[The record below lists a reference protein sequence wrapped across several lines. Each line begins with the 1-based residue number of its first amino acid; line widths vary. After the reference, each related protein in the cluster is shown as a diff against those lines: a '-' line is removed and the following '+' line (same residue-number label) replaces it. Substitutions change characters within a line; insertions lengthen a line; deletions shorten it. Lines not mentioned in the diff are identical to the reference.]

1 MKFRTLLVNL
11 LLLAPLASADFSLEN
26 LPPRPQAPN
35 DQSAYRRLVLD
46 NGLRVILLS
55 DPKLNKSAGSLVVHA
70 GQIDDPDDRPGLA
83 HFLEH
88 MLFLGTEKY
97 PDVSD
102 YGNYLTSNGGYSN
115 AYTASDH
122 TNYQFEIAH
131 DTFEGA
137 IDRFAQFFIAP
148 LFTPEFTE
156 REISAVNNEAAIYLE
171 NDSRRLWQV
180 KRELYAPGSSERKFS
195 TGNRLTL
202 EGTTQEELLT
212 FYRNHYSADR
222 MALAL
227 IGRAT
232 LDQLESWAR
241 EYFSAIPRHELPPIV
256 REQKFLP
263 ALPALRLA
271 QIEPVKEVR
280 QLSLEFALGP
290 TRPDFAAKP
299 AELLGYLIGYEGA
312 GSLLAYL
319 KAQGWALGL
328 GAGGY
333 ERTTGYGSFLISIDL
348 TPQGLEQKHD
358 VLAAVFAYVRML
370 QDSPYPEAF
379 FHERAAMARLDELY
393 RDKGE
398 GADRAVGLANNALFH
413 PLEIAEREAFLWL
426 KPDDAGYRRVL
437 NRLKPDNVLVTLTAK
452 GLPNDRKEQYFQI
465 PYSYTED
472 RGPAYSAL
480 TNPPAIAALH
490 LPKPNPFTPRQTDL
504 LALHPVRVVDEPGLS
519 LYYLQDTEFAR
530 PMSAFVYKFRP
541 AKAMAGIESTAL
553 LRYYTACITEAV
565 SEVAQDAQLAGI
577 SYRLNRV
584 GDGFFLS
591 VGGYSDSAA
600 RFFDYLSH
608 QLVEFE
614 LSEER
619 FAALK
624 ERLIRD
630 LISYPRSETYQIAQE
645 RKRAMSLEV
654 SFTPDE
660 QLEFCRTVTL
670 ADVRAF
676 ARKFFAQGR
685 IEGLAHGNLTAAES
699 IQSARALQAKLGSTG
714 LPPEDL
720 LEVRYTVFA
729 PGEAVVDADRVAGN
743 NSCYWHEYL
752 FPTDTAEYRAAAM
765 VLGNFLNEPFYAEMR
780 TRQQLGYLV
789 WGGTSAAS
797 RQLFAYFVIQ
807 SSDYAPDELQ
817 TRAAAF
823 LVTLGEQWAA
833 VDAEK
838 FDALIAGVRASLLEK
853 DKTIEERA
861 VALFDF
867 AYPLRG
873 DWERKQATLAALEQ
887 LTPERVGQVLAE
899 LMGPE
904 TRRVRTL
911 LLTGREHQT
920 KAEITPTFTDRA
932 AWKKTRQFQ

>member
-1 MKFRTLLVNL
+1 MKFRILFLGL
-11 LLLAPLASADFSLEN
+11 FLLAPLAAADFSLEN

-55 DPKLNKSAGSLVVHA
+55 DPKLNTSAASLVVHA

-131 DTFEGA
+131 ETFEGA

-156 REISAVNNEAAIYLE
+156 REISAVNNEAAIYRE
-171 NDSRRLWQV
+171 NDGRRLWQV
-180 KRELYAPGSSERKFS
+180 KRELYAPDSSERKFS
-195 TGNRLTL
+195 TGNRVTL
-202 EGTTQEELLT
+202 EGTTQEELLA
-212 FYRNHYSADR
+212 FYRQHYSADR

-232 LDQLESWAR
+232 LDQLEAWAR

-263 ALPALRLA
+263 PLPALRLA

-280 QLSLEFALGP
+280 QLALEFALGP

-299 AELLGYLIGYEGA
+299 AELLGHLIGHEGA

-328 GAGGY
+328 GAGAY
-333 ERTTGYGSFLISIDL
+333 ERTTGYGSFLINIDL
-348 TPQGLEQKHD
+348 TPQGLEQKHE

-370 QDSPYPEAF
+370 QNSPYPEAF

-393 RDKGE
+393 RDKGD

-426 KPDDAGYRRVL
+426 KPDEDAYRRVL
-437 NRLKPDNVLVTLTAK
+437 NHLRPDNLLVALTAK
-452 GLPNDRKEQYFQI
+452 GLPTDRKEQYYDI

-472 RGPAYSAL
+472 RGPAYTAL

-490 LPKPNPFTPRQTDL
+490 LPKPNPFTPRQTEL
-504 LALHPVRVVDEPGLS
+504 LALHPVRVIDEPGLS

-530 PMSAFVYKFRP
+530 PMSAYVYKLRP
-541 AKAMAGIESTAL
+541 AAALADLEGAVL
-553 LRYYTACITEAV
+553 LRYYVACLTESI
-565 SEVAQDAQLAGI
+565 SELLQDAQLAGI
-577 SYRLNRV
+577 TCKINRV
-584 GDGFFLS
+584 GDGLFLS

-600 RFFDYLSH
+600 RFLDALGGR
-608 QLVEFE
+608 LIGFE
-614 LSEER
+614 LDEER

-624 ERLIRD
+624 DGILRTLA
-630 LISYPRSETYQIAQE
+630 SFPVSETYQIAQE
-645 RKRAMSLEV
+645 RKRFLALEHHIMV
-654 SFTPDE
+654 DE
-660 QLEFCRTVTL
+660 QLERARTVTL
-670 ADVRAF
+670 AEVRDF
-676 ARKFFAQGR
+676 ARRFYARGKL
-685 IEGLAHGNLTAAES
+685 EGLAHGNLTAEDAVRS
-699 IQSARALQAKLGSTG
+699 TRALQARLGTQP
-714 LPPEDL
+714 LPPEDTW
-720 LEVRYTVFA
+720 EMRYIRYQ
-729 PGEAVVDADRVAGN
+729 PGETVVDAERVAGN
-743 NSCYWHEYL
+743 NSCLWHEYL
-752 FPTDTAEYRAAAM
+752 FPADTPEYRAAAM
-765 VLGNFLNEPFYAEMR
+765 VLGNFVNEPFYAEMR

-789 WGGTSAAS
+789 WGGTSAVS

-807 SSDYAPDELQ
+807 SSEYAPDELR
-817 TRAAAF
+817 TRAFTF
-823 LVTLGEQWAA
+823 LATLGEQWAT

-838 FDALIAGVRASLLEK
+838 FAALVAGVRSSLLEK
-853 DKTIEERA
+853 DKTIEDRA
-861 VALFDF
+861 VALFDR

-873 DWERKQATLAALEQ
+873 DWERNVTTLAALEQ
-887 LTPERVGQVLAE
+887 LTPKRVGEILAE
-899 LMGPE
+899 LVAPE
-904 TRRVRTL
+904 TQRARTI

-920 KAEITPTFTDRA
+920 KGEITPTFTDRA
-932 AWKKTRQFQ
+932 TWKKTRTFE

>member
-1 MKFRTLLVNL
+1 MKFRTLLITL
-11 LLLAPLASADFSLEN
+11 LLLSPLAAADFSLEN

-55 DPKLNKSAGSLVVHA
+55 DPKLNKSAASLVVHA

-156 REISAVNNEAAIYLE
+156 REISAVNNEAAIYRE
-171 NDSRRLWQV
+171 NDGRRLWQV

-195 TGNRLTL
+195 TGNRETL
-202 EGTTQEELLT
+202 EGATREELLT

-232 LDQLESWAR
+232 LDQLEAWGR

-263 ALPALRLA
+263 SLPALRLA

-280 QLSLEFALGP
+280 QLALEFTLGP

-348 TPQGLEQKHD
+348 TPQGLEQKHE

-370 QDSPYPEAF
+370 QTSPYPEAF

-393 RDKGE
+393 RDKGD
-398 GADRAVGLANNALFH
+398 GADRAVGLANNALSH

-426 KPDDAGYRRVL
+426 QPDEAAYRRL
-437 NRLKPDNVLVTLTAK
+437 IDALRPDNMLVALTAK
-452 GLPNDRKEQYFQI
+452 GLPTDRKEQYYEI

-472 RGPAYSAL
+472 SGPAYTAL
-480 TNPPAIAALH
+480 TNPPAIAELH

-504 LALHPVRVVDEPGLS
+504 LALHPVRVINEPGLS

-530 PMSAFVYKFRP
+530 PMSAYVYKFRP
-541 AKAMAGIESTAL
+541 ATALADLEGAVL
-553 LRYYTACITEAV
+553 LRYYVACLTESI
-565 SEVAQDAQLAGI
+565 SELLQDAQLAGI
-577 SYRLNRV
+577 TCKINRV
-584 GDGFFLS
+584 GDGLFLS

-600 RFFDYLSH
+600 RFLDTLGG
-608 QLVEFE
+608 QLIDFE
-614 LSEER
+614 LDEER

-624 ERLIRD
+624 DGILRTLASFP
-630 LISYPRSETYQIAQE
+630 LSETYQIALE
-645 RKRAMSLEV
+645 RKRFLTLENHV
-654 SFTPDE
+654 MIDE
-660 QLEFCRTVTL
+660 QLERARTVTL
-670 ADVRAF
+670 AEVRAF
-676 ARKFFAQGR
+676 ARRFFTRGKL
-685 IEGLAHGNLTAAES
+685 EGMAHGNLSAADAIRS
-699 IQSARALQAKLGSTG
+699 TRTMQARLGTQP
-714 LPPEDL
+714 LPPEEIWD
-720 LEVRYTVFA
+720 VRFVQYN
-729 PGEAVVDADRVAGN
+729 PGETVVDADRVAGN
-743 NSCYWHEYL
+743 NSCLWHEYL
-752 FPTDTAEYRAAAM
+752 FPADTAEYRAAAM
-765 VLGNFLNEPFYAEMR
+765 VLGNFVNEPFYAEMR

-789 WGGTSAAS
+789 WGGTSASA

-817 TRAAAF
+817 ARAGAF
-823 LVTLGEQWAA
+823 LATLDDQWAA
-833 VDAEK
+833 VNVEK
-838 FDALIAGVRASLLEK
+838 FAALVAGVRASLLEK
-853 DKTIEERA
+853 DKTIEDRA
-861 VALFDF
+861 VALFDL

-873 DWERKQATLAALEQ
+873 DWERNATTLAALEQ
-887 LTPERVGQVLAE
+887 LTPKRVGEILAE
-899 LMGPE
+899 LIAPD
-904 TRRVRTL
+904 TQRARTV
-911 LLTGREHQT
+911 LLTGRDHQT
-920 KAEITPTFTDRA
+920 KVEITPTFADRA
-932 AWKKTRQFQ
+932 AWKKTRQLE

>member
-1 MKFRTLLVNL
+1 MKSRILFLGLF
-11 LLLAPLASADFSLEN
+11 LLAPLAAADFSLEN

-35 DQSAYRRLVLD
+35 DQSAYRRLTLE

-55 DPKLNKSAGSLVVHA
+55 DPKLNKSAASLVVHA

-131 DTFEGA
+131 ETFEGA

-156 REISAVNNEAAIYLE
+156 REMSAVNNEAAIYRE
-171 NDSRRLWQV
+171 NDGRRLWQV
-180 KRELYAPGSSERKFS
+180 KRELYAPDSSERKFS
-195 TGNRLTL
+195 TGNRVTL
-202 EGTTQEELLT
+202 EGTTREELLT
-212 FYRNHYSADR
+212 FYRQHYSADR

-232 LDQLESWAR
+232 LDQLEAWAR

-263 ALPALRLA
+263 PLPALRLA

-280 QLSLEFALGP
+280 QLALEFALGP

-299 AELLGYLIGYEGA
+299 AELLGHLIGHEGA

-328 GAGGY
+328 GAGAY

-348 TPQGLEQKHD
+348 TPQGLEQKHE

-370 QDSPYPEAF
+370 QNSPYPEAF

-393 RDKGE
+393 RDKGD

-426 KPDDAGYRRVL
+426 KPDEAAYRRVL
-437 NRLKPDNVLVTLTAK
+437 NHLRPDNLLVALTAK
-452 GLPNDRKEQYFQI
+452 GLPTDRKEQYYDI

-472 RGPAYSAL
+472 RGPAYTAL

-490 LPKPNPFTPRQTDL
+490 LPRPNPFTPRQTDL
-504 LALHPVRVVDEPGLS
+504 LALHPVRVIDEPGLS
-519 LYYLQDTEFAR
+519 LFYSQDTEFAR
-530 PMSAFVYKFRP
+530 PMSAYVYKLRP
-541 AKAMAGIESTAL
+541 AAALADLEGAVL
-553 LRYYTACITEAV
+553 LRYYVACLTESI
-565 SEVAQDAQLAGI
+565 SELLQDAQLAGI
-577 SYRLNRV
+577 TCKINRV
-584 GDGFFLS
+584 GDGLFLS

-600 RFFDYLSH
+600 RFLDALGGR
-608 QLVEFE
+608 LIGFE
-614 LSEER
+614 LDEER

-624 ERLIRD
+624 DGILRTLA
-630 LISYPRSETYQIAQE
+630 SFPVSETYQIAQE
-645 RKRAMSLEV
+645 RKRFLALEHHIMI
-654 SFTPDE
+654 DE
-660 QLEFCRTVTL
+660 QLERARTVTL
-670 ADVRAF
+670 AEVRDF
-676 ARKFFAQGR
+676 ARRFFARGKL
-685 IEGLAHGNLTAAES
+685 EGLAHGNLTAADA
-699 IQSARALQAKLGSTG
+699 IQSTRALQARLGTQP
-714 LPPEDL
+714 LPPEDT
-720 LEVRYTVFA
+720 LEVRYIRYQ
-729 PGEAVVDADRVAGN
+729 PGETVVDAERVAGN
-743 NSCYWHEYL
+743 NSCLWHEYL
-752 FPTDTAEYRAAAM
+752 FPADTPEYRAAAM
-765 VLGNFLNEPFYAEMR
+765 VLGNFVNEPFYAEMR

-789 WGGTSAAS
+789 WGGTSAVS

-807 SSDYAPDELQ
+807 SSEYAPDELR
-817 TRAAAF
+817 TRAFTF
-823 LVTLGEQWAA
+823 LATLGEQWAT

-838 FDALIAGVRASLLEK
+838 FAALVAGVRASLLEK
-853 DKTIEERA
+853 DKTIEDRA
-861 VALFDF
+861 VALFDR

-873 DWERKQATLAALEQ
+873 DWERNTTTLAALEQ
-887 LTPERVGQVLAE
+887 LTPKRVGEILTE
-899 LMGPE
+899 LVAPE
-904 TRRVRTL
+904 TQRARTI
-911 LLTGREHQT
+911 LLTGREHET
-920 KAEITPTFTDRA
+920 KAAITPTFTDRA
-932 AWKKTRQFQ
+932 AWKKTRTFE

>member
-1 MKFRTLLVNL
+1 MKFRL
-11 LLLAPLASADFSLEN
+11 LLLGLLCLSPLAAADLSLEN

-46 NGLRVILLS
+46 NGLKVILLS
-55 DPKLNKSAGSLVVHA
+55 DPKLNKSAASLVVHA

-102 YGNYLTSNGGYSN
+102 YGDYLTSNGGYSN

-131 DTFEGA
+131 QTFEGA

-156 REISAVNNEAAIYLE
+156 REISAVNNEAQRYLE
-171 NDSRRLWQV
+171 NDGRRLWQV

-202 EGTTQEELLT
+202 EGTTREELLA
-212 FYRNHYSADR
+212 FYRRHYSADR

-227 IGRAT
+227 IGRAS
-232 LDQLESWAR
+232 LDQLEAWAR
-241 EYFSAIPRHELPPIV
+241 EYFSAIPRHDLPPIV

-263 ALPALRLA
+263 PLPALRLA

-280 QLSLEFALGP
+280 QLALEFALGP

-299 AELLGYLIGYEGA
+299 AELISGLIGYEGA

-328 GAGGY
+328 GAGAY

-358 VLAAVFAYVRML
+358 VLAAVFAHVRML
-370 QDSPYPEAF
+370 RESPYPEAF

-398 GADRAVGLANNALFH
+398 GADRAVDLANNALFH
-413 PLEIAEREAFLWL
+413 PLAIAEREPFLWL
-426 KPDDAGYRRVL
+426 TPDEAAYRRVL
-437 NRLKPDNVLVTLTAK
+437 NQLRPDNLLVTLTAK
-452 GLPNDRKEQYFQI
+452 GRPHDRKEQYFGI

-472 RGPAYSAL
+472 RGPAYTAL

-504 LALHPVRVVDEPGLS
+504 LALHPVRVIDEPGLS
-519 LYYLQDTEFAR
+519 LFYLQDTEFAR
-530 PMSAFVYKFRP
+530 PMSAFVGKIRP
-541 AKAMAGIESTAL
+541 AADLLGLETAAL
-553 LRYYTACITEAV
+553 LRFYVACVNEAM

-577 SYRLNRV
+577 TYQIAALPDGLRV
-584 GDGFFLS
+584 G

-600 RFFDYLSH
+600 RFFEYLGG
-608 QLVEFE
+608 QLLGFSLDET
-614 LSEER
+614 R

-624 ERLIRD
+624 DGILRTLA
-630 LISYPRSETYQIAQE
+630 SYPRSETYEIARE
-645 RKRAMSLEV
+645 RKNALSREV
-654 SFTPDE
+654 HHTPEE
-660 QLEFCRTVTL
+660 QLEFARTVTL

-676 ARKFFAQGR
+676 AQKFFAQGK
-685 IEGLAHGNLTAAES
+685 IESLAHGNL
-699 IQSARALQAKLGSTG
+699 SATEAIGLVRGLQAQLGLAG
-714 LPPEDL
+714 LPAAQVAERRL
-720 LEVRYTVFA
+720 TVFA
-729 PGEAVVDADRVAGN
+729 PGEAVVDADRVLGN
-743 NSCYWHEYL
+743 NSCIWHEYL
-752 FPTDTAEYRAAAM
+752 FPADTAEYRAAAL
-765 VLGNFLNEPFYAEMR
+765 VLGNFVNEPFYAEMR
-780 TRQQLGYLV
+780 THQQLGYLV
-789 WGGTSAAS
+789 WGGTSTTD

-807 SSDYAPDELQ
+807 SSDYPPDEL
-817 TRAAAF
+817 RARAFAF
-823 LVTLGEQWAA
+823 LGTLGEQWAA

-838 FDALIAGVRASLLEK
+838 FAALIAGVRAGLLEK
-853 DKTIEERA
+853 EKTIEERA
-861 VALFDF
+861 GVLFDR
-867 AYPLRG
+867 AYNFNS
-873 DWERKQATLAALEQ
+873 DWERKAATLAALEQ
-887 LTPERVGQVLAE
+887 LTPERVREVLSE
-899 LMGPE
+899 LMAPE
-904 TRRVRTL
+904 TQRVRTI
-911 LLTGREHQT
+911 LLTGREHET
-920 KAEITPTFTDRA
+920 KTALTPTFTDRA
-932 AWKKTRQFQ
+932 AWKKTRTFE